1 LVDGAVSATATPA
14 SGSTF
19 PLGVTTVNV
28 SAKDA
33 AGNTRNGSFTVTV
46 RDTTAPQLAL
56 PPNQIA
62 EAASATGAVVNFAVS
77 ATDLVNGAV
86 SAAATPASGSTFP
99 LGVTTV
105 NVSATDAAGNTR
117 NGSFTVTV
125 RDTTA
130 PQLALPPNQI
140 VEAASATGAV
150 VNFAVSASDL
160 VDGAV
165 SATATPASGSTF
177 PLGVTTVNVSAK
189 DAAGNTATGQFNVI
203 IFKLTTLLRDV
214 VIRPATAIGSAS
226 ISGSIIGGPPGAS
239 VVLQASSDL
248 GKTDPWE
255 DIGTISLDSNGNAS
269 FGPISDPQS
278 RGLVRDFFRVRV
290 QTTTPAGAGS

>member
-1 LVDGAVSATATPA
+1 
-14 SGSTF
+14 
-19 PLGVTTVNV
+19 
-28 SAKDA
+28 
-33 AGNTRNGSFTVTV
+33 
-46 RDTTAPQLAL
+46 
-56 PPNQIA
+56 
-62 EAASATGAVVNFAVS
+62 
-77 ATDLVNGAV
+77 
-86 SAAATPASGSTFP
+86 
-99 LGVTTV
+99 
-105 NVSATDAAGNTR
+105 
-117 NGSFTVTV
+117 
-125 RDTTA
+125 
-130 PQLALPPNQI
+130 
-140 VEAASATGAV
+140 
-150 VNFAVSASDL
+150 L

-203 IFKLTTLLRDV
+203 IFKLTNLLRDV

-248 GKTDPWE
+248 GKADPWE